1 MRRLNPTLLLATGLL
16 LTFAPAYAQNDRAG
30 SQDYPGLTRMPDTFI
45 DGYQHTKF
53 DSYAFPIKG
62 GAGDAKQTV
71 EGQMYDINYY
81 CKRGV
86 APQSALQI
94 VRNYQNAVTS
104 KGGTILLDKP
114 YGNGYQTTLRFRK
127 DAAEVWLS
135 LNARTC
141 SYELIVVEKQ
151 AMEQQVALDAQAMA
165 SSISNTGSVAI
176 YGIYFDTAKSDLK
189 PESQPAIDE
198 IVKLLTNNAALRVGI
213 VGHTDMVGEAAMNL
227 KLSSARAQSVIAA
240 LVQRGIAAHRLVPF
254 GAGPWAPVASN
265 KTDEGRAKNR
275 RVELVEIATK

>member
-45 DGYQHTKF
+45 DGYQYTKF
-53 DSYAFPIKG
+53 DSYAFLIKG
-62 GAGDAKQTV
+62 GAGAVKQTV
-71 EGQMYDINYY
+71 EGKKYVINYY

-86 APQSALQI
+86 APQSALEI

-114 YGNGYQTTLRFRK
+114 YTGSYLTTLRFRK

-135 LNARTC
+135 LFARTC
-141 SYELIVVEKQ
+141 EYELTVVEKQ